1 MHLLYKFKQNE
12 HLLDVAPIFFM
23 GTFTKDLNA
32 SLKEETKSSL
42 ILHLQI
48 KWMKKYAKNTT
59 KSL

>member
-1 MHLLYKFKQNE
+1 
-12 HLLDVAPIFFM
+12 M